1 MMVSL
6 RIVHEK
12 LMTNFSPTSL
22 ELCGP
27 YQFSDL
33 DVTSDECSFLS
44 EFVSLMLLFIYFFS
58 FLFFFPGLYP
68 WNIEVPRLGE
78 PPHAKCNTFSF
89 NCSLQNSLQEFPL
102 EPSQDSEATLLNR
115 CLTLLGKK
123 LSLPFLCEFLKYCL
137 YVLIANNRFK
147 VKVLVY

>member
-58 FLFFFPGLYP
+58 FLFSRAAPVEY
-68 WNIEVPRLGE
+68 R
-78 PPHAKCNTFSF
+78 S
-89 NCSLQNSLQEFPL
+89 
-102 EPSQDSEATLLNR
+102 SQARGTST
-115 CLTLLGKK
+115 CQ
-123 LSLPFLCEFLKYCL
+123 
-137 YVLIANNRFK
+137 V
-147 VKVLVY
+147 